1 MPKHKDPLLHKLPP
15 QSIEAEESLLSAI
28 LIDNSV
34 LDDVLEIL
42 GPDDFYK
49 TAHQKIF
56 SVIVELY
63 KINEPV
69 DLVTLTNKLRD
80 KGVLEKIGGAT
91 YLAGLIDSVPMAVNA
106 KYYARIIREKS
117 LLRRLI
123 EKGNGIINC
132 CLEDPGNADEI
143 IEFAERSIFEISQN
157 KTKPSFRHAG
167 ATLEKNMDTIAV
179 LNESKGLPTG
189 VPSGFTELDNLTSG
203 FQNSELIILAAR
215 PSIGKT
221 TVALNM
227 ASHAAIREHIPIAI
241 FSLEMSMEQLTL
253 RMVCSESRI
262 GLSRIRYSFLSREDW
277 ELIHRAAARLSEAPI
292 YIDDSPDLSVME
304 IRSKVRRLKS
314 QHGISFVIID
324 YLQLMRVRSTAERR
338 DIAIAEISRGLKI
351 LAKEL
356 EIPIMALSQLNRMPE
371 QRKDKR
377 PILSDLRES
386 GAIEQDAD
394 IVAFLHR
401 DEAYNTKVKGTAEI
415 ILAKHRNGPTGAAH
429 LTFLDDC
436 TRFENAENRY

>member
-1 MPKHKDPLLHKLPP
+1 M
-15 QSIEAEESLLSAI
+15 
-28 LIDNSV
+28 
-34 LDDVLEIL
+34 
-42 GPDDFYK
+42 
-49 TAHQKIF
+49 
-56 SVIVELY
+56 
-63 KINEPV
+63 
-69 DLVTLTNKLRD
+69 
-80 KGVLEKIGGAT
+80 
-91 YLAGLIDSVPMAVNA
+91 
-106 KYYARIIREKS
+106 
-117 LLRRLI
+117 
-123 EKGNGIINC
+123 
-132 CLEDPGNADEI
+132 
-143 IEFAERSIFEISQN
+143 
-157 KTKPSFRHAG
+157 
-167 ATLEKNMDTIAV
+167 IAV

-189 VPSGFTELDNLTSG
+189 VPTGFKELDDLTSG

-227 ASHAAIREHIPIAI
+227 ASHAAIIEHIPIAI

-253 RMVCSESRI
+253 RIVCSESRI
-262 GLSRIRYSFLSREDW
+262 GLSRIKNSFLSVDDW
-277 ELIHRAAARLSEAPI
+277 EKIQRAAGRLSEAPI

-314 QHGISFVIID
+314 QHGIHFAIID

-401 DEAYNTKVKGTAEI
+401 DEAYNIGAKGTAEI
-415 ILAKHRNGPTGAAH
+415 ILAKHRNGPTGVAH
-429 LTFLDDC
+429 LTFLDEC

>member
-1 MPKHKDPLLHKLPP
+1 MPKTKDPLLHKLPP
-15 QSIEAEESLLSAI
+15 QNTEAEEALISAI

-42 GPDDFYK
+42 SPDDFYK
-49 TAHQKIF
+49 SAHQKIF
-56 SVIVELY
+56 SVIIELY
-63 KINEPV
+63 KIDEPV
-69 DLVTLTNKLRD
+69 DLVTLSNKLRD
-80 KGVLEKIGGAT
+80 KGDLEKIGGAT
-91 YLAGLIDSVPMAVNA
+91 YLTKLIDSVPMAVNA
-106 KYYARIIREKS
+106 KHYAGIIHEKF
-117 LLRRLI
+117 LIRRLI
-123 EKGNGIINC
+123 EKGNEIVNC
-132 CLEDPGNADEI
+132 CLANGGNVDEI
-143 IEFAERSIFEISQN
+143 IDFAERSIFEISQN
-157 KTKPSFRHAG
+157 KSKAAFRHAR
-167 ATLEKNMDTIAV
+167 ATLGQNMDMIAV

-189 VPSGFTELDNLTSG
+189 IPTGFTDLDNLTSG

-227 ASHAAIREHIPIAI
+227 ASHVAIREHIPIAI

-262 GLSRIRYSFLSREDW
+262 GLSQIRYRFLTKEDW
-277 ELIHRAAARLSEAPI
+277 EIIHRAAARLSDAPI
-292 YIDDSPDLSVME
+292 FIDDSPDLSVME

-314 QHGISFVIID
+314 QHGIHFVIID

-401 DEAYNTKVKGTAEI
+401 DEAYNSGIKGTAEI
-415 ILAKHRNGPTGAAH
+415 ILAKHRNGPTGVAR
-429 LTFLDDC
+429 LVFLDEC
-436 TRFENAENRY
+436 TRFENPAY